1 MKKTLLAL
9 LLAFSLALSALSFAG
24 CDKASDSDEKNVEN
38 EQNDQAQ
45 NGDKGDPNDPDA
57 HIHSDENDDG
67 SCDSCYESVIVVL
80 DFYAINDLHGKF
92 CDTDTQPGVDNLA
105 TYLKTRADY
114 DDNVILLS
122 SGDMWQGAAES
133 NLTNGLILTE
143 WMNELD
149 FVSMTL
155 GNHEYDWGE
164 DAIKKNLEVAE
175 FPFLAIN
182 VYDKSTGRL
191 ADYCTPSVMV
201 ERDGLQI
208 GIIGAIGDC
217 YSSISSDQVTNVEFK
232 VGGQLTALVKAESK
246 RLKEQGAD
254 LIVYSLHDG
263 YDKANSSASA
273 ISSSKLGS
281 YYDAGLSSEYVD
293 VVFEGHTHQKY
304 IYYDNYGVYHLQGG
318 GENKGITHAEL
329 KVNSA
334 NGKKSLTQ
342 AEVVNSSTYSA
353 SATDSATDA
362 LEEK

>member
-208 GIIGAIGDC
+208 G
-217 YSSISSDQVTNVEFK
+217 
-232 VGGQLTALVKAESK
+232 
-246 RLKEQGAD
+246 
-254 LIVYSLHDG
+254 
-263 YDKANSSASA
+263 
-273 ISSSKLGS
+273 
-281 YYDAGLSSEYVD
+281 
-293 VVFEGHTHQKY
+293 
-304 IYYDNYGVYHLQGG
+304 
-318 GENKGITHAEL
+318 
-329 KVNSA
+329 
-334 NGKKSLTQ
+334 
-342 AEVVNSSTYSA
+342 
-353 SATDSATDA
+353 
-362 LEEK
+362 